1 MSGYAPPFDD
11 SEILRLLH
19 EGAQAQMDTATVERQ
34 AEATGSLSPVSL
46 CLATCVNGTRLGP
59 ADCAR
64 VCDALVAEA
73 KALSE
78 TSVPDPPTVSAS
90 SSALELK
97 SILTR
102 SLLLPVLPA
111 ATGVTDSVPG
121 PEVQRP
127 RTRPRGAATGA
138 SV

>member
-1 MSGYAPPFDD
+1 MMAPPMDDKGKQRMSGYAPPFDD

-46 CLATCVNGTRLGP
+46 CLATCVNRTRLGP

-73 KALSE
+73 NRMAAVE
-78 TSVPDPPTVSAS
+78 RRGTTSTFS
-90 SSALELK
+90 S
-97 SILTR
+97 
-102 SLLLPVLPA
+102 
-111 ATGVTDSVPG
+111 
-121 PEVQRP
+121 RP
-127 RTRPRGAATGA
+127 
-138 SV
+138 

>member
-1 MSGYAPPFDD
+1 MDDKGKQRMSGYAPPFDD

-46 CLATCVNGTRLGP
+46 CLATCVNRTRLGP

-73 KALSE
+73 NRMAAVE
-78 TSVPDPPTVSAS
+78 TQGQS
-90 SSALELK
+90 
-97 SILTR
+97 
-102 SLLLPVLPA
+102 
-111 ATGVTDSVPG
+111 
-121 PEVQRP
+121 
-127 RTRPRGAATGA
+127 
-138 SV
+138 